1 MLGKFDFLIFIAA
14 KAREFVFGVVSSS
27 FVLSGEISGF
37 VVPVE
42 WLMVVSLEG
51 GDTVASLYS
60 VFPLLLFHLCFPV
73 ALGGC
78 GTFCVWRVSLM
89 SWRLF

>member
-1 MLGKFDFLIFIAA
+1 MLLGKCDFLIFIGA

-37 VVPVE
+37 VLPVE

-51 GDTVASLYS
+51 GDTVASL
-60 VFPLLLFHLCFPV
+60 
-73 ALGGC
+73 
-78 GTFCVWRVSLM
+78 
-89 SWRLF
+89 